1 MGRLVHNIPAAA
13 AYAMAGFFV
22 GYYAMQA
29 RRHQKI
35 FYGVLLGCLV
45 FYVVA
50 AQSRAVLI
58 AMGAGWLV
66 LLQYQG
72 HVLSK
77 RTVAG
82 LLSLAII
89 LLLAYPGLL
98 DSFARPMPVRP
109 HLWGYVLEQA
119 KNTPVLGIGV
129 TSSRRIPP
137 TPAIPTAPGG
147 VSHAHSG
154 YLATL
159 RDGGLIGLSLL
170 VVIVARAMRG
180 AWRLNRVGNPLPL
193 ATVVY
198 AAVVTLAIRDRLVTN
213 PEELWL
219 YFWIP
224 IALVIVGELRNP
236 PSDQRVGQRRG
247 KIWGSA

>member
-1 MGRLVHNIPAAA
+1 MWWQRRAERFSSPWGRGGWCCFSTKD
-13 AYAMAGFFV
+13 MS
-22 GYYAMQA
+22 
-29 RRHQKI
+29 
-35 FYGVLLGCLV
+35 
-45 FYVVA
+45 
-50 AQSRAVLI
+50 SR
-58 AMGAGWLV
+58 
-66 LLQYQG
+66 
-72 HVLSK
+72 SE
-77 RTVAG
+77 TVAG